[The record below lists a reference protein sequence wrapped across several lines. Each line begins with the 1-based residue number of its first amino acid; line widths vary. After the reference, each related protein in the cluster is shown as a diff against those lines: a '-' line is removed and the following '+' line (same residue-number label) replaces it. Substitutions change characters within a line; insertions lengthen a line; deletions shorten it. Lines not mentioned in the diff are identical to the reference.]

1 MTNGRALIAGLI
13 LFCGVAM
20 PAPAYSAL
28 NCREISETLDV
39 LTNVEITVFLPDEID
54 GEEDDL
60 LRYIAATTRH
70 AANTEGDR
78 RLAKAARIMR
88 RGYNS
93 GNLKKFRRGLD
104 RAVRRLR
111 TIRNRDC

>member
-1 MTNGRALIAGLI
+1 MKNARALIAGLI
-13 LFCGVAM
+13 LFCGAMM
-20 PAPAYSAL
+20 PAPAHSAL
-28 NCREISETLDV
+28 NCREISETLDI
-39 LTNVEITVFLPDEID
+39 LTDIEITVFLPDEID
-54 GEEDDL
+54 GEEDEL
-60 LRYIAATTRH
+60 LRYVAATTRH
-70 AANTEGDR
+70 AANAEGDR

-93 GNLKKFRRGLD
+93 GNLKKFKRGLV